1 MKVLEDAILQ
11 KGRILDNDIIK
22 VDAIIN
28 HQVDVPLM
36 VKVAKEIV
44 KEFPN
49 VDKVLTI
56 VTSGLPFAFALAE
69 QYGVD
74 MVFAKKEKSKTVDLA
89 NCIIE
94 EVPSF
99 THGNV
104 NQVTVDKRF
113 LKPGEKVLIADDF
126 LASGAASL
134 GLINIC
140 KKAGCEVVGVTALIE
155 KTFQGGRKKIED
167 LGIKVVSGACI
178 QAFENNR
185 PIFG

>member
-1 MKVLEDAILQ
+1 MKLLEDAILT

-22 VDAIIN
+22 VDTIIN

-36 VKVAKEIV
+36 VEVAKEIA
-44 KEFPN
+44 KEFPS

-56 VTSGLPFAFALAE
+56 VTSGLPYAFALAE
-69 QYGVD
+69 HYGVN
-74 MVFAKKEKSKTVDLA
+74 MVFAKKEKSRTVDLST
-89 NCIIE
+89 CYIE
-94 EVPSF
+94 EIPSF

-104 NQVTVDKRF
+104 NQVTVDKKF
-113 LKPGEKVLIADDF
+113 LSPGEKVLIADDF

-140 KKAGCEVVGVTALIE
+140 KAAGCEVVGVTALIE
-155 KTFQGGRKKIED
+155 KTFQGGRAKIEE

-178 QAFENNR
+178 KEFKNGQ

>member
-1 MKVLEDAILQ
+1 MKLLEDAILS

-22 VDAIIN
+22 VDTIIN
-28 HQVDVPLM
+28 HQVDVALT
-36 VKVAKEIV
+36 VGVAKEV
-44 KEFPN
+44 KKEFPH

-69 QYGVD
+69 QYGVN
-74 MVFAKKEKSKTVDLA
+74 MVFAKKEKSKTVDLS
-89 NCIIE
+89 NCYIE

-104 NQVTVDKRF
+104 NQVTVDKKF
-113 LKPGEKVLIADDF
+113 LKPGEKILIADDF

-140 KKAGCEVVGVTALIE
+140 KQAGAEVVGVTALIE
-155 KTFQGGRKKIED
+155 KSFQGGRKKIED
-167 LGIKVVSGACI
+167 LGIKVVSGANI
-178 QAFENNR
+178 VAFENNV

>member
-1 MKVLEDAILQ
+1 MKLLEDAILQ

-36 VKVAKEIV
+36 VKVAKEIA
-44 KEFPN
+44 KEFPH

-56 VTSGLPFAFALAE
+56 VTSGLPYAFALAE

-74 MVFAKKEKSKTVDLA
+74 MVFAKKEKSRTVDLN
-89 NCIIE
+89 NCYIE

-104 NQVTVDKRF
+104 NQVTVDRRF

-140 KKAGCEVVGVTALIE
+140 KAAGCEVVGVTALIE
-155 KTFQGGRKKIED
+155 KTFQGGRAKIEE

-178 QAFENNR
+178 KAFENNV

>member
-1 MKVLEDAILQ
+1 MKILEDAILT

-22 VDAIIN
+22 VDTIIN
-28 HQVDVPLM
+28 HQVDVALT
-36 VKVAKEIV
+36 VAVAKEV
-44 KEFPN
+44 KKEFPH

-69 QYGVD
+69 QYGVN
-74 MVFAKKEKSKTVDLA
+74 MVFAKKEKSKTVDLST
-89 NCIIE
+89 CYIE

-104 NQVTVDKRF
+104 NQVTVDKKF
-113 LKPGEKVLIADDF
+113 LKPGEKILIADDF

-140 KKAGCEVVGVTALIE
+140 KQAGAEVVGVTALIE
-155 KTFQGGRKKIED
+155 KSFQGGRKKIED
-167 LGIKVVSGACI
+167 LGIKVVSGANI
-178 QAFENNR
+178 IAFENNV

>member
-1 MKVLEDAILQ
+1 MKILEEAILT

-22 VDAIIN
+22 VDTIIN
-28 HQVDVPLM
+28 HQVDVALT
-36 VKVAKEIV
+36 VGVAKEV
-44 KEFPN
+44 KKEFPH

-69 QYGVD
+69 QYGVN
-74 MVFAKKEKSKTVDLA
+74 MVFAKKEKSKTVDLST
-89 NCIIE
+89 CYIE

-104 NQVTVDKRF
+104 NQVTVDKKF
-113 LKPGEKVLIADDF
+113 LKPGEKILIADDF

-140 KKAGCEVVGVTALIE
+140 KQAGAEVVGVTALIE
-155 KTFQGGRKKIED
+155 KSFQGGRKKIED
-167 LGIKVVSGACI
+167 LGIKVVSGANI
-178 QAFENNR
+178 VAFENNV

>member
-1 MKVLEDAILQ
+1 MKILEDAILQ

-22 VDAIIN
+22 VDTIIN

-36 VKVAKEIV
+36 VEIAKEIK
-44 KEFPN
+44 KEFPC

-56 VTSGLPFAFALAE
+56 VTSGLPYAFALAE
-69 QYGVD
+69 QYGVN
-74 MVFAKKEKSKTVDLA
+74 MVFAKKEKSKTVDLSS
-89 NCIIE
+89 CYIE
-94 EVPSF
+94 EIPSF

-104 NQVTVDKRF
+104 NQVTVDKKF
-113 LKPGEKVLIADDF
+113 LSKGEKILIADDF

-140 KKAGCEVVGVTALIE
+140 KQAGAEVVGVTALVE
-155 KTFQGGRKKIED
+155 KSFQGGRKKIEE

-178 QAFENNR
+178 KAFENNV
-185 PIFG
+185 PVFE